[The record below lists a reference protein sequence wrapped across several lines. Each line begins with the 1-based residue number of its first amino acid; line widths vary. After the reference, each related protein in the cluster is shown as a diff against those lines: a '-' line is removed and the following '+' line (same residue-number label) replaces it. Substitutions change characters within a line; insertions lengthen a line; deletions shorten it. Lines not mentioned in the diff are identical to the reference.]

1 VAWWLLYWT
10 TEEAYKQ
17 QMIELSEQK
26 RFDLNGFYEHLK
38 VRGATGEEDGFGL
51 VEGGD
56 TNSILRCW
64 LWTGRKTLRR
74 AARAAGDP

>member
-26 RFDLNGFYEHLK
+26 RFDLNGFDLA
-38 VRGATGEEDGFGL
+38 VLAVD
-51 VEGGD
+51 
-56 TNSILRCW
+56 W
-64 LWTGRKTLRR
+64 
-74 AARAAGDP
+74 